1 MAHSDGEEQ
10 FYNGVPMPA
19 GSPCFVSVL
28 TPRLVCKNVG
38 VACCGACLKVAAMEA
53 WTCKRAEERKE
64 GRVWSAKRPR
74 WILDGE
80 FTWERQGGDEGD
92 VWFEHEKREGRFERF
107 VKKARRR

>member
-1 MAHSDGEEQ
+1 MS
-10 FYNGVPMPA
+10 
-19 GSPCFVSVL
+19 
-28 TPRLVCKNVG
+28 T
-38 VACCGACLKVAAMEA
+38 
-53 WTCKRAEERKE
+53 
-64 GRVWSAKRPR
+64 KRPR

>member
-1 MAHSDGEEQ
+1 
-10 FYNGVPMPA
+10 
-19 GSPCFVSVL
+19 
-28 TPRLVCKNVG
+28 
-38 VACCGACLKVAAMEA
+38 MEA

-80 FTWERQGGDEGD
+80 FTWERQDGDEGD

>member
-1 MAHSDGEEQ
+1 
-10 FYNGVPMPA
+10 
-19 GSPCFVSVL
+19 
-28 TPRLVCKNVG
+28 
-38 VACCGACLKVAAMEA
+38 MEA

-92 VWFEHEKREGRFERF
+92 VWFELQGRPCGTREGAPAADGIEPKRGGLN
-107 VKKARRR
+107 V

>member
-1 MAHSDGEEQ
+1 MSHW
-10 FYNGVPMPA
+10 FRYVLIMPPNYA
-19 GSPCFVSVL
+19 QLCASCEIVNA
-28 TPRLVCKNVG
+28 NVHG
-38 VACCGACLKVAAMEA
+38 GGACLKVAAMEA
-53 WTCKRAEERKE
+53 WTCKRAEESKE
-64 GRVWSAKRPR
+64 GRVWSARRPR